1 MVDKVLLQLCYTIF
15 HLSFN
20 AVPSYAFPSAI
31 KYQTYVGA
39 LNFKT
44 VLSKAFFKSQ
54 SSCYRKY
61 REATV
66 RQRSIG

>member
-44 VLSKAFFKSQ
+44 VLSKAFQ
-54 SSCYRKY
+54 I
-61 REATV
+61 TV
-66 RQRSIG
+66 FLLQKISWSYC